1 MFVTELQCFPEPYQL
16 VFFSKPNQTVTMRGS
31 PMHLLLVAL
40 GIVVYVFFF
49 MGVTDDLTYSAVPI

>member
-40 GIVVYVFFF
+40 GIVVYLFFY
-49 MGVTDDLTYSAVPI
+49 GSH